1 MEREAFTVMVGEKFP
16 TITHKVE
23 ELYAIVKE
31 FRAHG
36 ILVQLNIELSPSNE
50 WPKWMW
56 HDLLAPEG
64 TIVDGPPELSGWRD
78 RKEATMGK
86 KEVVE
91 EKGKMD
97 AKESVKP
104 SLPLLPF
111 VPRPLPTGE

>member
-1 MEREAFTVMVGEKFP
+1 MEREAFTLMVGEKFP

-36 ILVQLNIELSPSNE
+36 ILVRVDIELSPSNE

-78 RKEATMGK
+78 RKEVMMGK
-86 KEVVE
+86 KEGE
-91 EKGKMD
+91 MKT
-97 AKESVKP
+97 KESGKP
-104 SLPLLPF
+104 ILPLFSPSSDF
-111 VPRPLPTGE
+111 SSDSDGE